1 MDPDVNRLYR
11 LIKQYRLDIRHAK
24 ELGYIVRRIE
34 SGRMRPQQARRWL
47 KRRKFRRWIADQVR
61 EGNYLPAAPTP
72 ADLKLDDR
80 VRDIVIGR
88 SIEQPESPIHIA
100 VRSGVSHVLIVGK
113 PNSGKSVTLRRYF
126 KKLHDFGQRN
136 PQFKV
141 QIVFCDL
148 KRDVN
153 NPETLFGDDFI
164 HITIHDPSKLRFALN
179 GPPGVLSRAW
189 GATLSDVLANRLGLI
204 VSRTCLSA
212 VYNWVLPILNP
223 SPIPGQPLK
232 PPSLKLILDILVNSP
247 ASCWGEKI
255 DYIRTLVQ
263 KLSAL
268 LVDAGGL
275 FDADTGFEINS
286 VLAQG
291 KHCII
296 DMADFDP
303 PYLRYLIIDLLFK
316 QTMSYRI
323 HNHLKTD
330 RTQICLGAD
339 EGDFIF
345 SPQAQAAYADSLS
358 PGSAGGRLLRE
369 YGIQL
374 VVSASSPQ
382 RLDPY
387 FVTGVTYSIVHC
399 SVDAESIRLLQRT
412 LLLELET
419 EKLLPALKPGDCIF
433 REAGGAY
440 PYPWLGKIDFIE
452 PDHAQ
457 KSRPYDSVPFT
468 EARGLDDLPE
478 VQEALE
484 RRIAE
489 KSTLRSRQ
497 SPKKKTP
504 GGLQK
509 TDRTFLSY
517 LSLHEFEPDYRLF
530 KRMGSPSPETQ
541 KRILKRLTDK
551 GLIETA
557 LVQTRPRVRIARP
570 TEACWKYLDAKSKYK
585 PLRGGI
591 VHTFLCRWTQWLYL
605 KRGCQ
610 ECACEQPY
618 PNSSGIGDVRAKI
631 KGKLHYAEIVVD
643 CYSNVAKHVRSCFI
657 DSDQVEDLTIVT
669 LLKSEH
675 AKITTILCS
684 EPDLVFHINRV
695 SFMTAGEILKE
706 LYHEDR

>member
-1 MDPDVNRLYR
+1 
-11 LIKQYRLDIRHAK
+11 
-24 ELGYIVRRIE
+24 
-34 SGRMRPQQARRWL
+34 L
-47 KRRKFRRWIADQVR
+47 KRRRFRAWIAEQ
-61 EGNYLPAAPTP
+61 ELGGNYLPAAPRP
-72 ADLKLDDR
+72 DDLRIDDLS
-80 VRDIVIGR
+80 RDIVIGQ
-88 SIEQPESPIHIA
+88 SIEQPDTPIHIS
-100 VRSGVSHVLIVGK
+100 VRNGVSHVLIVGK

-126 KKLHDFGQRN
+126 KELHDFGQRH
-136 PQFKV
+136 PESKV
-141 QIVFCDL
+141 LIVFCDL

-153 NPETLFGDDFI
+153 NPQLLFGDNYI
-164 HITIHDPSKLRFALN
+164 HVTIHDPSKVRFALN
-179 GPPGVLSRAW
+179 GPPGVPSRAW
-189 GATLSDVLANRLGLI
+189 GASISDVLANRLGLI
-204 VSRTCLSA
+204 VSRTCLSG

-232 PPSLKLILDILVNSP
+232 PPSIKLILDILVNSP

-275 FDADTGFEINS
+275 FDADTGFDINS

-296 DMADFDP
+296 DIADFEP

-316 QTMSYRI
+316 QTISYRV

-330 RTQICLGAD
+330 QTQVSLGCD
-339 EGDFIF
+339 EGDFVF
-345 SPQAQAAYADSLS
+345 SPQAQAAYAESLS
-358 PGSAGGRLLRE
+358 PGSSGGRLLRE
-369 YGIQL
+369 YGVQL

-387 FVTGVTYSIVHC
+387 FVTGITYTITHC
-399 SVDAESIRLLQRT
+399 LVDAESIRVLQRT
-412 LLLELET
+412 LLLEPET
-419 EKLLPALKPGDCIF
+419 EKLLPALKSGDCIF

-457 KSRPYDSVPFT
+457 KSQPYDSVPFT

-489 KSTLRSRQ
+489 RSKLKLRQ
-497 SPKKKTP
+497 SPKKKH
-504 GGLQK
+504 LSAINK
-509 TDRTFLSY
+509 TDRMFLSY
-517 LSLHEFEPDYRLF
+517 LSLYEFEPVHRLF

-551 GLIETA
+551 GLIETG
-557 LVQTRPRVRIARP
+557 LVQTKPRVRVARP
-570 TEACWKYLDAKSKYK
+570 TEACWKYLDAKSRYK
-585 PLRGGI
+585 PLRGGMI
-591 VHTFLCRWTQWLYL
+591 HTFLCRWTQWLYL

-631 KGKLHYAEIVVD
+631 KGKLHYAEIIVD
-643 CYSNVAKHVRSCFI
+643 CYSNVARHVRSCFV
-657 DSDQVEDLTIVT
+657 DSDHVEGLTTVT

-675 AKITTILCS
+675 TKIQAIICS
-684 EPDLVFHINRV
+684 EPDLVFHINRIT
-695 SFMTAGEILKE
+695 FTTAGEILKE
-706 LYHEDR
+706 LYHEDS